1 MGESS
6 EPRIDFIAEFT
17 LKSLRLKPDKW
28 ARMTVSDEQRSFI
41 TSFIERGV
49 HVQKCENRDW
59 EIKNET
65 ENFKIEKITAISF
78 SVINIVI
85 VSPHEVS

>member
-49 HVQKCENRDW
+49 HIQKCENSTDD
-59 EIKNET
+59 
-65 ENFKIEKITAISF
+65 KITNCDFLFQDILK
-78 SVINIVI
+78 N
-85 VSPHEVS
+85 

>member
-6 EPRIDFIAEFT
+6 EARIDFIAEFT

-49 HVQKCENRDW
+49 ISVKRETQDVVI
-59 EIKNET
+59 EI
-65 ENFKIEKITAISF
+65 FFLFSFRIS
-78 SVINIVI
+78 SRI
-85 VSPHEVS
+85 SD

>member
-49 HVQKCENRDW
+49 HNQKCFMT
-59 EIKNET
+59 KLL
-65 ENFKIEKITAISF
+65 
-78 SVINIVI
+78 IVI
-85 VSPHEVS
+85 IFFRISSRISD

>member
-49 HVQKCENRDW
+49 HVQKCENNTDDK
-59 EIKNET
+59 ISNCDFLFQDILKN
-65 ENFKIEKITAISF
+65 
-78 SVINIVI
+78 
-85 VSPHEVS
+85 

>member
-49 HVQKCENRDW
+49 HVQKCENRIDDK
-59 EIKNET
+59 IANCDFLFQDILKN
-65 ENFKIEKITAISF
+65 
-78 SVINIVI
+78 
-85 VSPHEVS
+85 